1 MSPYRSS
8 QEYEKDS
15 QQEADADEIVDQP
28 EIQKSPGQT
37 EQDSQC
43 RTFGCGMGAGVYIW
57 KAQHSTALNILTKLP
72 AMIKTAATASPI
84 TVIFDQRPFP
94 DRLGYGHGADK
105 GQDTQ
110 QEDHFKKCGC
120 S

>member
-1 MSPYRSS
+1 MKLWTSPKYRKAPVKLNRTPNA
-8 QEYEKDS
+8 ELL
-15 QQEADADEIVDQP
+15 DAAWA
-28 EIQKSPGQT
+28 
-37 EQDSQC
+37 
-43 RTFGCGMGAGVYIW
+43 RVYTSG
-57 KAQHSTALNILTKLP
+57 KRSTPTALNILTKLP

-110 QEDHFKKCGC
+110 QEDHFKKCGG